1 MSNQELQKTKIW
13 KRIIDNICGAN
24 LVDMQDKFD
33 KEIRFL
39 LCVIDIFSKYAW
51 VVSLKEKKRYYN
63 YWLFSKLGR
72 YRWQNL

>member
-72 YRWQNL
+72 YR

>member
-51 VVSLKEKKRYYN
+51 AVPLKDKKGITTTN
-63 YWLFSKLGR
+63 VNKI
-72 YRWQNL
+72 QHIKNT